1 MKLPSYNHSS
11 IDTLVLAFAGI
22 WIISVVIN
30 LIV

>member
-1 MKLPSYNHSS
+1 MKLPDENHSS

-22 WIISVVIN
+22 WIVSVVIN